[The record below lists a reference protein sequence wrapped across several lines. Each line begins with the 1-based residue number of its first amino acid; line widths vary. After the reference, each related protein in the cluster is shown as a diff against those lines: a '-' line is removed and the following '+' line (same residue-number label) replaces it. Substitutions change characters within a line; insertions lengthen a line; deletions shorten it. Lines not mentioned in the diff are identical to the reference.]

1 MQYLYF
7 YVISIG
13 SETMIKKYNAIFCFE
28 PADGKETD
36 RWYINVKDKWA
47 VFREKTVTVKN
58 IDFQE
63 FCFSC

>member
-1 MQYLYF
+1 
-7 YVISIG
+7 
-13 SETMIKKYNAIFCFE
+13 MIKKYNAIFCFE

-36 RWYINVKDKWA
+36 RWYINVKDKFKA